1 MEIEHLFF
9 EEIIQTI
16 ETEETGSFI
25 KREVIYVEYDSGCF
39 KDDGEMVVLTQERVK
54 ELENELHNLLKIM
67 KTVKELYEE
76 LNRVVVNKLLSNE
89 YTFVSQ
95 TTSVVRLKI
104 DNLPFTFWTGYYG
117 TYFSSYGDF
126 GESNVLDVKFTEEEE
141 KKRK

>member
-1 MEIEHLFF
+1 
-9 EEIIQTI
+9 
-16 ETEETGSFI
+16 
-25 KREVIYVEYDSGCF
+25 
-39 KDDGEMVVLTQERVK
+39 
-54 ELENELHNLLKIM
+54 M

-141 KKRK
+141 KKMIRRFMKTEDDRKKKRIAELQKEIDELKK